1 MSANVQ
7 NMLKNPSK
15 TSHQAKR
22 LMSTSQGPGM
32 GHSSQTVTA
41 FHSTGY
47 HHRADMRQAA
57 ESTQK
62 GVGNFN
68 HPLFLDQYNQDSLQR
83 GFANQRSP
91 VNDRSGAL
99 HQLIIQNANLKQM
112 NKPKSATGHRISGKQ
127 NRFKNL
133 NNSGRFVGQNSTI
146 IHSAYNNQG
155 PSAPAGP
162 VGGNGAGQQQIKV
175 FQHPKTGG
183 WMEQSVTA
191 PTQVSASK
199 PGQVAGPP
207 SGAQPGAQTDVT
219 GGTLFSKS

>member
-127 NRFKNL
+127 
-133 NNSGRFVGQNSTI
+133 
-146 IHSAYNNQG
+146 
-155 PSAPAGP
+155 
-162 VGGNGAGQQQIKV
+162 
-175 FQHPKTGG
+175 
-183 WMEQSVTA
+183 
-191 PTQVSASK
+191 
-199 PGQVAGPP
+199 
-207 SGAQPGAQTDVT
+207 
-219 GGTLFSKS
+219 SKSSSTHSHGFSILIFQ